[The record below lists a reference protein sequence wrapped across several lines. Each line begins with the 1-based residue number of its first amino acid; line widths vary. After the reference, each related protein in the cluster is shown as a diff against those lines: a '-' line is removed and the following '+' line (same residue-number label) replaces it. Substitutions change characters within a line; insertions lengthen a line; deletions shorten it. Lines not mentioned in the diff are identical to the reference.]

1 MAFNKFKKKAAFM
14 LRKKK
19 TGFQGKAQAFKE
31 RAGSQKEEFVDKIK
45 EGKEE
50 AAEKFG
56 GRFEGM
62 QS

>member
-1 MAFNKFKKKAAFM
+1 MAFNKFKKKAANM

-19 TGFQGKAQAFKE
+19 AVVKGKAQAFE
-31 RAGSQKEEFVDKIK
+31 GQEGSQKEEFLDKV
-45 EGKEE
+45 
-50 AAEKFG
+50 G

>member
-1 MAFNKFKKKAAFM
+1 MAFNKFKKKAAGM

-19 TGFQGKAQAFKE
+19 AQAFKQ

>member
-1 MAFNKFKKKAAFM
+1 MAFNKFKKKAAGM

-19 TGFQGKAQAFKE
+19 AAVKGKVQAFKGRIDE
-31 RAGSQKEEFVDKIK
+31 A
-45 EGKEE
+45 KEE
-50 AAEKFG
+50 AVG

>member
-1 MAFNKFKKKAAFM
+1 M